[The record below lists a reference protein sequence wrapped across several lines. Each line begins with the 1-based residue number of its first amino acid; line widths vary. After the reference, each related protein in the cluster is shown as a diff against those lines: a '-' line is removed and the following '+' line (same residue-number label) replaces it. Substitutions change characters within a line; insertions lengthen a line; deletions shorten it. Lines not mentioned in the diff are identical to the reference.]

1 MSLMIFMSPEH
12 VAHMNRLLAA
22 DATSKAACATFDR
35 RWDIVYELS
44 HGTETVWWTM
54 RFDPVDGVS
63 FSLETPTQLGDVVFS
78 GDYKAV
84 INSMRRMKAG
94 DKEAQLP
101 LTQSGNADA
110 MAVIAPAY
118 GAAHTAAAIHT
129 EFPSV

>member
-12 VAHMNRLLAA
+12 VAHMNVLLAA
-22 DATSKAACATFDR
+22 DPASKAACATFDR

-44 HGTETVWWTM
+44 HGAETVWWTM

-63 FSLETPTQLGDVVFS
+63 FLLETPTQPGDVVFH
-78 GDYKAV
+78 GEYKAV
-84 INSMRRMKAG
+84 IDSMRRMKAG
-94 DKEAQLP
+94 DKDAQLP

-118 GAAHTAAAIHT
+118 GAAHAAAAIHT